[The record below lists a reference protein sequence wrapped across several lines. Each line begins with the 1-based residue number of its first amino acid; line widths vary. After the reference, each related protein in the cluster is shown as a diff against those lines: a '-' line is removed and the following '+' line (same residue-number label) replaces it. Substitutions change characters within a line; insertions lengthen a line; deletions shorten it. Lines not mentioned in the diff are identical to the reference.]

1 MDRVSPFQN
10 SVLAVPEAINLAL
23 LGARGGG
30 KTTAAVMLAARH
42 LDQFKDQAHVLIVR
56 KTYRALSQFED
67 ELLAFMSP
75 HTMGSHSYN
84 RSDKIF
90 RWQGGTISLVSLE
103 RTADYT
109 DKLQGKNV
117 TLLIVDEVTA
127 YQSEKLLRLLRSNL
141 RAPEGVPTRVVYCGN
156 PGGPLHGRIYKQHI
170 KDRNSHKPYE
180 IELADGDTETWVTI
194 LSGPADN
201 PFIDQTAYMRR
212 LREACYGDPVKLR
225 QWLHGS
231 WEEGEGLMFPAW
243 DADVHVGQ
251 LAPTMPTD
259 KFRPFGA
266 IDFGISSPS
275 VGLLGGIVRRDL
287 DSPHGKIPKRSV
299 VVWGEVTDAIFGEDS
314 LNTSSEWPADRLGE
328 RYANMAAD
336 FGVRTPNIVVDNAR
350 GLQGETVIDMIR
362 GSGQFWRVGLPKKG
376 RRAEGWADINAR
388 LLAAAERDPHRPHLY
403 VSEKCR
409 YLLETLPNAVRDER
423 DPDDWADTPHCPDH
437 GGDAL
442 RYLLAEAR
450 IQPIKMGKVSGH
462 Y

>member
-1 MDRVSPFQN
+1 MDRVSPFQS
-10 SVLAVPEAINLAL
+10 SVLAVPEHVNVAL

-42 LDQFKDQAHVLIVR
+42 IDQHKENAHVLIVR

-67 ELLAFMSP
+67 ELLAFMAP
-75 HTMGSHSYN
+75 HTRGSHTYN
-84 RSDKIF
+84 RSEKIF

-103 RTADYT
+103 RTSDYT

-127 YQSEKLLRLLRSNL
+127 YQSERLLRLLRSNL

-156 PGGPLHGRIYKQHI
+156 PGGPLHGRIYKNHI
-170 KDRNSHKPYE
+170 KDRTSHVPYTIALE
-180 IELADGDTETWVTI
+180 DGDEEPWVTI

-201 PFIDQTAYMRR
+201 PFIDQAAYMRQ
-212 LREACYGDPVKLR
+212 LRSACYGDPVKLR

-231 WEEGEGLMFPAW
+231 WEQGEGLMFPSW
-243 DADVHVGQ
+243 DPDVHIIRPLPGLPRQ
-251 LAPTMPTD
+251 Q
-259 KFRPFGA
+259 FRAFGA

-275 VGLLGGIVRRDL
+275 VGLLGAIARRDL
-287 DSPHGKIPKRSV
+287 NGPNGKVPKRSV
-299 VVWGEVTDAIFGEDS
+299 FVWGEVTDAIFGEDS

-328 RYANMAAD
+328 RFANMAAD
-336 FGVRTPNIVVDNAR
+336 HGVQTPEVVVDNAR

-388 LLAAAERDPHRPHLY
+388 LQAAADKDPHRPHLY
-403 VSEKCR
+403 IADRCK

-450 IQPIKMGKVSGH
+450 IRPIRIGRTNAIF
-462 Y
+462 